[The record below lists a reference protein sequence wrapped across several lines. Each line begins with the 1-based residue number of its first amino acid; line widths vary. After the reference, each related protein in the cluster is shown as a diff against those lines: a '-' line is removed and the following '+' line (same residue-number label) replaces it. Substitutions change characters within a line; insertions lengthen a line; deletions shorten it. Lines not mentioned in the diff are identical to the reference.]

1 MQYRHDVESL
11 GYHNIVRSTPY
22 GVAASRYGKVNS
34 IDPVV
39 EYLGQTIL
47 ARIAKSRFIGG
58 GKLECIMGTSI
69 YVMQAQGQDKGFIL
83 RFAICE
89 EHRTEPGGWSSPMQL
104 RVGGGAVWLGYEV
117 RFSSVLDENWAESA
131 CKSPASFSP
140 SREIRAALSVVYL
153 RYSRWEGT
161 NEA

>member
-1 MQYRHDVESL
+1 MRYRHDVESL
-11 GYHNIVRSTPY
+11 RYRNTVRSTEQLPAV
-22 GVAASRYGKVNS
+22 GRYGKVNS

-39 EYLGQTIL
+39 EYLGQTIP

-69 YVMQAQGQDKGFIL
+69 YVMQAQGQDKGFSL

-104 RVGGGAVWLGYEV
+104 RVGGGPVWLGYEV
-117 RFSSVLDENWAESA
+117 RFSSVLDEN
-131 CKSPASFSP
+131 
-140 SREIRAALSVVYL
+140 
-153 RYSRWEGT
+153 
-161 NEA
+161 